1 MLLALPAVGTSASP
15 APRGPASLS
24 PSIDAGGAAQAAAA
38 AAAATPGT
46 ASSEEPRWLASVRA
60 RMERYDGPSWVRM
73 QRHSASSGIEM
84 ARHRVTS
91 LLQSNSTDADGASS
105 ATCQFGNGSDAPRLA
120 VLTYISRDAPEFCDA
135 FMRYYID
142 TQRIAA
148 SDIHVIDAGSQPD
161 QHACYRKAGLPQANV
176 RVKAPGS
183 DVYSDEHRLSTL
195 MELQRELLDGNGY
208 THTLVVDLDEIVMP
222 NSDKY
227 DGLIDYLGRN
237 RHRGVVAPQGY
248 EVQFAPS
255 LGESALDW
263 ERRPLLEQRGAMVKV
278 CGMDKPILARV
289 PTTFTFSTHFIAAPP
304 YRACFDEREG
314 CVDPDLLLIH
324 TKCIDEKVWLQ
335 PELFDRDRGGGDASA
350 TREEA
355 EAALLKY
362 VRSRCGDV
370 ETWAGSPCGLGAAGQ
385 SAACADGVQL
395 TFGLTSA
402 KVKVEQIPEWA
413 QKLF

>member
-1 MLLALPAVGTSASP
+1 MLALPVGGLSASP
-15 APRGPASLS
+15 APQGTAALS
-24 PSIDAGGAAQAAAA
+24 PSTGAADSAQAAAA
-38 AAAATPGT
+38 VAATSTHPFKQP
-46 ASSEEPRWLASVRA
+46 SWLASVQA

-73 QRHSASSGIEM
+73 QQRSASNRINA
-84 ARHRVTS
+84 ARWKITS
-91 LLQSNSTDADGASS
+91 LLQSNASTAADVASS
-105 ATCQFGNGSDAPRLA
+105 ATCQFGNGPESPRLA
-120 VLTYISRDAPEFCDA
+120 VLTYVSRDAPEFCDA
-135 FMRYYID
+135 FMHYYID
-142 TQRIAA
+142 AQRIAA

-161 QHACYRKAGLPQANV
+161 QQPCYRRAGLPTANV
-176 RVKAPGS
+176 RVRKPDS

-195 MELQRELLDGNGY
+195 MELQKELLDGNDY

-222 NSDKY
+222 NADKY
-227 DGLIDYLGRN
+227 DGLIDYLSRN
-237 RHRGVVAPQGY
+237 RGRGVVAPQGY

-263 ERRPLLEQRGAMVKV
+263 GRRPLLEQRGAMVKV

-304 YRACFDEREG
+304 FRACFDEREG

-324 TKCIDEKVWLQ
+324 TKCIDENVWLQ

-350 TREEA
+350 TREQA

-370 ETWAGSPCGLGAAGQ
+370 EKWAGSPCGLGTAGQ
-385 SAACADGVQL
+385 SAACAGGVQL
-395 TFGLTSA
+395 TFGLRPTKA
-402 KVKVEQIPEWA
+402 KVEQIPEWA